1 MQKMKEFKLDSKQKQ
16 QFEKYYEFLVQENQ
30 KFNLTS
36 ITEKN
41 EVYIKHFYDSLK
53 LTEALDF
60 SKIEKLLDI
69 GSGAGFPGVP
79 VKIMYPNLQLYIIE
93 TTIKKTRFLAE
104 LIELLEL
111 ENVEIINGRAE
122 EVIVNYRE
130 FFPVVTA
137 RAVANLPMLLELCLP
152 YAEAG
157 GFFLAM
163 KGSAYLEEL
172 ERAENA
178 LKLLDS
184 EVIGEIKYQLPDNYG
199 DRVILKIRKNKP
211 TKEMYPRKFAVIK
224 KRHL

>member
-1 MQKMKEFKLDSKQKQ
+1 MKEFKLNLKQEQ

-53 LTEALDF
+53 LTGALDF
-60 SKIEKLLDI
+60 SKIEKMLDV
-69 GSGAGFPGVP
+69 GSGAGFPGIP
-79 VKIMYPNLQLYIIE
+79 VKILYPELKLYIIE
-93 TTIKKTRFLAE
+93 TTMKKTRFLKE

-111 ENVEIINGRAE
+111 ENVEVINGRAE
-122 EVIVNYRE
+122 EVIVNFRE

-137 RAVANLPMLLELCLP
+137 RAVATLPMLLELCLP
-152 YAEAG
+152 YAEVG
-157 GFFLAM
+157 GYFLGM
-163 KGSAYLEEL
+163 KGSAYPEEL
-172 ERAENA
+172 RNAKNA
-178 LKLLDS
+178 LRLLDS
-184 EVIGEIKYQLPDNYG
+184 EVIEEYKYQLLDNYG

-211 TKEMYPRKFAVIK
+211 TKEIYPRKFAAIK

>member
-1 MQKMKEFKLDSKQKQ
+1 MKEFKLNLKQEQ

-53 LTEALDF
+53 LTGVLDF
-60 SKIEKLLDI
+60 SKIEKMLDV
-69 GSGAGFPGVP
+69 GSGAGFPGIP
-79 VKIMYPNLQLYIIE
+79 VKILYPELKLYIIE
-93 TTIKKTRFLAE
+93 TTMKKTRFLKE

-111 ENVEIINGRAE
+111 ENVEVINGRAE
-122 EVIVNYRE
+122 EVIVNFRE

-137 RAVANLPMLLELCLP
+137 RAVATLPMLLELCLP
-152 YAEAG
+152 YAEVG
-157 GFFLAM
+157 GYFLGM
-163 KGSAYLEEL
+163 KGSAYPEEL
-172 ERAENA
+172 RNAKNA
-178 LKLLDS
+178 LRLLDS
-184 EVIGEIKYQLPDNYG
+184 EVIEEYKYQLLDNYG

-211 TKEMYPRKFAVIK
+211 TKEIYPRKFAAIK